1 MYYFATVIF
10 RSKYCINAYIFFL
23 QLKPNR
29 HATVRNAIMVH
40 GNIYAKYNNILEH
53 NSKYLNISILHIC
66 KQIYPREDCGRN

>member
-1 MYYFATVIF
+1 M
-10 RSKYCINAYIFFL
+10 
-23 QLKPNR
+23 KPNR